1 MSPEE
6 VEDNRHS
13 DPPETDVECPT
24 CDGRGTVPGRFRNSP
39 RVWCPQCEG
48 SGTVSADEVDA

>member
-1 MSPEE
+1 MVMSPEE

-13 DPPETDVECPT
+13 NPPEVACPT
-24 CDGRGTVPGRFRNSP
+24 CDGRGTVPVRFQSIR

-48 SGTVSADEVDA
+48 SGTVSADEAES